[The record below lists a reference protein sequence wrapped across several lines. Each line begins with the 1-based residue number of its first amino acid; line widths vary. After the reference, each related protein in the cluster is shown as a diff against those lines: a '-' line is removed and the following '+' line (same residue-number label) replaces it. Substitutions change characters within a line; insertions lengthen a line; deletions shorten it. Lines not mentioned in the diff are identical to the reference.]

1 MGKKKL
7 TPNQQLFNQELNRIK
22 RFINKKQKEGYHFN
36 FDLPTMPSRVTQK
49 ALRDIKAI
57 TPLQLYSNAEVV
69 DQETGEIIKAIEYQA
84 QKRSEASKKGWE
96 TRKSNPDYKKPAP
109 PVKPPKEIEPEEIEE
124 EPEEEPEE
132 DPEEIEEE
140 PLEEYDE
147 EEPQD
152 LIESIFN
159 DNDKA
164 HNDPNFIPPKGEHL
178 SRATSKWDQIRGKIE
193 SLEPIR
199 ATRTSFGGK
208 SRWVEIDYTDKNQ
221 KLIDSYERTTHLYES
236 AGKLDQLEDYCDENW
251 RIIESS
257 FDAVTYDS
265 NQEVVNTAYAEILN
279 FLDIVRE
286 SDWTDYADLESESY
300 YDNY

>member
-22 RFINKKQKEGYHFN
+22 RFINKKQKAGYHFN

-69 DQETGEIIKAIEYQA
+69 DQETGEIIKASVYQA

-96 TRKSNPDYKKPAP
+96 TRKSNPDYKKPVP

-132 DPEEIEEE
+132 IKKEPIEEH
-140 PLEEYDE
+140 DE

-152 LIESIFN
+152 LIDSIFN

-199 ATRTSFGGK
+199 ATRTKFGGK
-208 SRWVEIDYTDKNQ
+208 SGWIEIDYTDKNQ
-221 KLIDSYERTTHLYES
+221 KLIDSYERTTHLYGS

-257 FDAVTYDS
+257 FDAIFYDS
-265 NQEVVNTAYAEILN
+265 NQEVVNAAYAEVLQ
-279 FLDIVRE
+279 FLDILRE